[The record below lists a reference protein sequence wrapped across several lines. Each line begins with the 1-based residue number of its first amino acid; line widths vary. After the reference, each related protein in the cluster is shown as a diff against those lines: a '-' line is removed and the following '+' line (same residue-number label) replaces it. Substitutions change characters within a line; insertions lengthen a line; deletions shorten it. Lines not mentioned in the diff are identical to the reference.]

1 MPMQACRRVRDL
13 DPPCL
18 ALRANHFPQI
28 VMNLWCQNSVRDVGD
43 LEPIWLERWKSG
55 SIENKEKIENWK
67 DRRDFSFPHLC
78 LAGGVKK

>member
-1 MPMQACRRVRDL
+1 M
-13 DPPCL
+13 
-18 ALRANHFPQI
+18 
-28 VMNLWCQNSVRDVGD
+28 RDVGD